1 MVLTTLMRREI
12 VILNKHKERLQLKN
26 MAPTSKPDDKP
37 YLNIGFWERIKK
49 LFIPSNIDQELKE
62 SLEEV
67 IEELEADEGTLG
79 HEERSIIMNTLSFGD
94 KRVDD
99 VMVPRADIVAI
110 NENLPF
116 DEMMGVFVDA
126 STSRLPVYRDTLDE
140 VIAMVHLKDA
150 FRTFT
155 KIKKNKKL
163 PSVKSIQRPILFV
176 PPSMKLIDLLTKMQ
190 RTHIH
195 MALVVDEY
203 GGTDGLLTIEDLVEQ
218 IVGDIEDEHDV
229 IEAVLMRELVD
240 GNLHVDARLPIVEL
254 EDLLGLDFLSDVQD
268 NDVDTIGGLVFTLA
282 GHIPQKGDVIEHEN
296 GIRFE
301 IMEGDTRH
309 IKYIL
314 VHRK

>member
-1 MVLTTLMRREI
+1 M
-12 VILNKHKERLQLKN
+12 
-26 MAPTSKPDDKP
+26 TSSSESEDEPGSSA
-37 YLNIGFWERIKK
+37 GFWGGIKK
-49 LFIPSNIDQELKE
+49 LFTRSNIDQKLKE

-79 HEERSIIMNTLSFGD
+79 EEERSIIMNTLSFGD

-110 NENLPF
+110 NENSPF
-116 DEMMGVFVDA
+116 DEMMDVFVDA

-155 KIKKNKKL
+155 KSKESNKL

-190 RTHIH
+190 KTHIH
-195 MALVVDEY
+195 LALVVDEY

-218 IVGDIEDEHDV
+218 IVGDIEDEHD
-229 IEAVLMRELVD
+229 IAEGVLLRELAD
-240 GNLHVDARLPIVEL
+240 GNLHVDARLPIDEL
-254 EDLLGLDFLSDVQD
+254 EDLLGLDFLNDDQD
-268 NDVDTIGGLVFTLA
+268 DDVDTIGGLVFTLA
-282 GHIPQKGDVIEHEN
+282 GHIPQEGEVVEHEN
-296 GIRFE
+296 GTRFE
-301 IMEGDTRH
+301 IIEGDTRH

>member
-1 MVLTTLMRREI
+1 M
-12 VILNKHKERLQLKN
+12 
-26 MAPTSKPDDKP
+26 TSSSESEDEPGSST
-37 YLNIGFWERIKK
+37 GFWGGIKK
-49 LFIPSNIDQELKE
+49 IFTRSNIDQELKE

-79 HEERSIIMNTLSFGD
+79 EEERSIIMNTLSFGD

-110 NENLPF
+110 KENSPF
-116 DEMMGVFVDA
+116 DEMMDVFVDA

-155 KIKKNKKL
+155 KSKQNNKM

-190 RTHIH
+190 KTHIH

-229 IEAVLMRELVD
+229 AEAVLMRELAD
-240 GNLHVDARLPIVEL
+240 GNLHVDARLPIEDL
-254 EDLLGLDFLSDVQD
+254 EDLLGLDFLTDDQD
-268 NDVDTIGGLVFTLA
+268 DDVDTIGGLVFTLA
-282 GHIPQKGDVIEHEN
+282 GHIPQENEVVEHEN

-301 IMEGDTRH
+301 IIEGDTRR

>member
-1 MVLTTLMRREI
+1 MTLSSEVEETTR
-12 VILNKHKERLQLKN
+12 
-26 MAPTSKPDDKP
+26 ADK
-37 YLNIGFWERIKK
+37 GFWNGIKRIFFRAK
-49 LFIPSNIDQELKE
+49 IDSELKE

-79 HEERSIIMNTLSFGD
+79 EEERSIIMNTLSFGD
-94 KRVDD
+94 LKVDD

-110 NENLPF
+110 EENASF
-116 DEMMGVFVDA
+116 EKMMTVFADA
-126 STSRLPVYRDTLDE
+126 STSRLPVFRETLDE
-140 VIAMVHLKDA
+140 VIAMVHIKDA
-150 FRTFT
+150 FKVFAR
-155 KIKKNKKL
+155 IKAGKET

-190 RTHIH
+190 KTRIH

-229 IEAVLMRELVD
+229 TDGTLMRELPD
-240 GNLHVDARLPIVEL
+240 GNLYVDARLPIEEL
-254 EDLLGLDFLSDVQD
+254 EDLLGIDFLTDDQD
-268 NDVDTIGGLVFTLA
+268 DDVDTLGGLVFTLA
-282 GHIPQKGDVIEHEN
+282 GHIPQKGDTIDHDN

-301 IMEGDTRH
+301 IIEGDTRH

-314 VHRK
+314 VHRKK

>member
-1 MVLTTLMRREI
+1 MTSPSETEITPKNAKGIWGNIKRIFMR
-12 VILNKHKERLQLKN
+12 
-26 MAPTSKPDDKP
+26 
-37 YLNIGFWERIKK
+37 
-49 LFIPSNIDQELKE
+49 SNIDSELKE

-79 HEERSIIMNTLSFGD
+79 EEERSIIMNTLSFGD
-94 KRVDD
+94 LRVDD

-110 NENLPF
+110 DENTPF
-116 DEMMGVFVDA
+116 EEVIKVFADA
-126 STSRLPVYRDTLDE
+126 STSRLPVYRATLDE
-140 VIAMVHLKDA
+140 VIAMVHIKDA
-150 FRTFT
+150 FKLFT
-155 KIKKNKKL
+155 KSIEQKDF

-190 RTHIH
+190 ASHIH

-218 IVGDIEDEHDV
+218 IVGDIEDEHD
-229 IEAVLMRELVD
+229 ISEGVLMREIAGGD
-240 GNLHVDARLPIVEL
+240 LHVDARLPIVEL
-254 EDLLGLDFLSDVQD
+254 EDLLGVDFLTDDQD
-268 NDVDTIGGLVFTLA
+268 DDVDTLGGLIFTLA
-282 GHIPQKGDVIEHEN
+282 GHIPQKGEMVIHEN

-301 IMEGDTRH
+301 IIEGDTRH